1 MIDYNKAKVK
11 EALELEDIFA
21 LLNEFGGE
29 PEYTSFGIISTTICH
44 NLPGEGSRKLYYYIN
59 STMFTCFTECNG
71 SFDIFELVCKV
82 AKIQWKEEYDL
93 NAAVRWVA
101 RRFGISG
108 DSIDGAD
115 EDALPDWKI
124 FANYDKIKEINKNH
138 NVQELPEYDPK
149 ILSIFNYNIKI
160 EPWLEEGITQEVIE
174 KACIGYYPGKDQI
187 TIPHYDQN
195 GRFIGLRGRTL
206 IKEEAEI
213 YGKYR
218 PISINHKLYNH
229 PLGLNLYGLNWSKDN
244 ISQMKKAIIFESEK
258 SCLKYASYFGW
269 DNNLSV
275 AVCGSN
281 LSVNQMQLLLEKNVE
296 EIIIAFDKQYQ
307 EINTEESKHWEKK
320 LLGIYKKYHN
330 DILITFMWDKW
341 NLLGYK
347 DSPIDCGMDNFLYL
361 FKNRII
367 L

>member
-160 EPWLEEGITQEVIE
+160 EPWLEEGIT
-174 KACIGYYPGKDQI
+174 
-187 TIPHYDQN
+187 
-195 GRFIGLRGRTL
+195 
-206 IKEEAEI
+206 
-213 YGKYR
+213 
-218 PISINHKLYNH
+218 
-229 PLGLNLYGLNWSKDN
+229 
-244 ISQMKKAIIFESEK
+244 
-258 SCLKYASYFGW
+258 
-269 DNNLSV
+269 
-275 AVCGSN
+275 
-281 LSVNQMQLLLEKNVE
+281 
-296 EIIIAFDKQYQ
+296 
-307 EINTEESKHWEKK
+307 
-320 LLGIYKKYHN
+320 
-330 DILITFMWDKW
+330 
-341 NLLGYK
+341 
-347 DSPIDCGMDNFLYL
+347 
-361 FKNRII
+361 
-367 L
+367 